1 LCPTWVFVLLF
12 YYVLFLSF
20 SNLIFWGGFLC
31 LKFWIFPLSVKIS
44 FSTFCD
50 KHWCI
55 YISILVLF
63 QVFFCGQY
71 TQVFFFTF
79 QFCDIENNL
88 PKKISKKIE
97 KFAEFMPNNGVN
109 KLNSN
114 SHPQHRN
121 ETLPNFYNKKIHP
134 SKRVKERTKKEGP
147 SS

>member
-1 LCPTWVFVLLF
+1 LRTIISTHLLPNKN
-12 YYVLFLSF
+12 VLFLSF

-63 QVFFCGQY
+63 QVFFLWPIYSG
-71 TQVFFFTF
+71 FFFTF
-79 QFCDIENNL
+79 QFSDIENNF
-88 PKKISKKIE
+88 PKKISKKIG
-97 KFAEFMPNNGVN
+97 KFCRIYAKQFGVI

-121 ETLPNFYNKKIHP
+121 ETLPNFYNKKNTSIQ
-134 SKRVKERTKKEGP
+134 KG
-147 SS
+147 